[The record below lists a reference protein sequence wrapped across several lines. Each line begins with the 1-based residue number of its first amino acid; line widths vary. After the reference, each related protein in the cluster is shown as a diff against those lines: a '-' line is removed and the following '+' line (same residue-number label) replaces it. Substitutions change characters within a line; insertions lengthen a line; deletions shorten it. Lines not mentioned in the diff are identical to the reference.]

1 MCGLVALWD
10 RRAASS
16 PDALAARAVAMR
28 DTLVHRGPDDA
39 GVWVD
44 AGAGIALGHRRLAIL
59 DLSPAG
65 HQPMASADGRW
76 HVVFNGEIYNFAAV
90 RDALGPRTW
99 RGHSD
104 TEILCAALATW
115 GLEATAERLR
125 GMFAIAA
132 WDAEERA
139 LWLLRDRLGK
149 KPLYWW
155 ASEGVVLVGSELRA
169 LRADPA
175 CPTRI
180 DPDALADV
188 VARGHVRQ
196 PRTILQGVEQVPPGG
211 WVRLDARREVTR
223 RRWWT
228 PSRDAHLP
236 PPPSYGAAL
245 DALEATLGEAVRLR
259 AIADVPVGTLLSGGI
274 DSTLV
279 TALLAEQGGA
289 VRTFTVA
296 VEGEGY
302 DESDAAAAIARRLGT
317 EHHTLP
323 LREHDV
329 LDLVPALPALQDEPF
344 ADASLLPTWLVCRL
358 AREHV
363 TVAIGGDGGD
373 ESFGGYDHY
382 TRAIRAWNLAS
393 AAPDVLRRLA
403 APLAVGAEALLDA
416 APPRLVDADRLSR
429 RLGQATARSLAEVY
443 ARAMTS
449 TPRPHAFVVGAGP
462 PEVPELPFVPGH
474 PVRRLMALDLVDFL
488 PNDILVKTD
497 RASMATSLELRA
509 PLLDHEVVE
518 LASRFP
524 AEWTWADGGG
534 KRALKDLLA
543 RRVPRP
549 LWERPKQGF
558 GVPVG
563 AWLRG
568 PLRGWAEDLL
578 APAALEATGL
588 WRVGPIRHQWDALL
602 AGRPTE
608 YLLWRILQAQAWL
621 VAQPR

>member
-1 MCGLVALWD
+1 MCGLVAVWD
-10 RRAASS
+10 RRAAT
-16 PDALAARAVAMR
+16 PEADLGARVVAMR
-28 DTLVHRGPDDA
+28 DTLVHRGPDGA
-39 GVWVD
+39 GVWID
-44 AGAGIALGHRRLAIL
+44 AASGVALGHRRLAIL

-65 HQPMASADGRW
+65 HQPMASDDGRW
-76 HVVFNGEIYNFAAV
+76 QVVFNGEIYNFAQV
-90 RDALGPRTW
+90 RDALGARRW
-99 RGHSD
+99 RGRSD

-115 GLEATAERLR
+115 GVEPTLERLR

-132 WDAEERA
+132 FDKEQRA

-155 ASEGVVLVGSELRA
+155 ASERTVLVGSELRA
-169 LRADPA
+169 LRADSE

-188 VARGHVRQ
+188 VARGHIRQ
-196 PRTILQGVEQVPPGG
+196 PRTILAGVEQVQPGG
-211 WVRLDARREVTR
+211 WVRLDARGPAQR
-223 RRWWT
+223 RRWWS
-228 PSRDAHLP
+228 PSQVAHLP
-236 PPPSYGAAL
+236 PPPSYEAGL
-245 DALEATLGEAVRLR
+245 DQLEATLGEAVRLR
-259 AIADVPVGTLLSGGI
+259 AIADVPVGALLSGGV

-279 TALLAEQGGA
+279 TALLAEAGGR

-302 DESDAAAAIARRLGT
+302 DESAAAAAIAHHLGT
-317 EHHTLP
+317 EHRTLP
-323 LREHDV
+323 LRQRDV
-329 LDLVPALPALQDEPF
+329 LALVPSLPGLQDEPF

-382 TRAIRAWNLAS
+382 TRAVRAWGW
-393 AAPDVLRRLA
+393 AAAVPGAARRLT
-403 APLAVGAEALLDA
+403 APLMGGVEALVDA
-416 APPRLVDADRLSR
+416 APPRLFDADRLMR
-429 RLGQATARSLAEVY
+429 RMGQAAAPTLAHLY

-449 TPRPHAFVVGAGP
+449 TPRPHAFVVGASAP
-462 PEVPELPFVPGH
+462 TIPKLPYVPGH

-524 AEWTWADGGG
+524 ADWAWADGTG

-543 RRVPRP
+543 RRVPRA
-549 LWERPKQGF
+549 LWDRPKQGF

-563 AWLRG
+563 DWLRG
-568 PLRGWAEDLL
+568 PLRPWAEDLL
-578 APAALEATGL
+578 SPDSLGATGL
-588 WRVGPIRHQWDALL
+588 WRETAVRQPWRALL

-608 YLLWRILQAQAWL
+608 YLVWRILQAQAWL
-621 VAQPR
+621 MAQ